1 VNFHQEKG
9 NWRSENEDATHLFG
23 LLAIGFASLSS
34 GFAGVYNE
42 KIIKNGVQP
51 LLLIRSLQLS
61 KFIFCFIFFF
71 KFQVHLSAFSYS
83 AICASGLFSVF
94 FALMGVVLKDGAL
107 VISQGFFH
115 GYTPF
120 VWLIAAMQVIYNTI
134 LK

>member
-1 VNFHQEKG
+1 LNQVNFHQEKG

-61 KFIFCFIFFF
+61 INNSIC
-71 KFQVHLSAFSYS
+71 HLSAFSYS
-83 AICASGLFSVF
+83 AICASSGLFSVF